1 MYKITT
7 NWKRIKVP
15 ADSQVTPQHFI
26 DMAHYREYEVIMLKR
41 GYQGELVEV
50 LNLDTNEHA
59 KIEAG
64 NKIIFGGTNA

>member
-7 NWKRIKVP
+7 NWKRTQRP
-15 ADSQVTPQHFI
+15 SDEQVTPQHFI
-26 DMAHYREYEVIMLKR
+26 DIPHYREYEATMLKR

-50 LNLDTNEHA
+50 LDLDTNELA
-59 KIEAG
+59 QILEG